1 MVKNRLKEIRMRE
14 FMMEPQEFSSFININ
29 YKTYYSW
36 ERGVAGPSLQT
47 ALEIA
52 KILNRKVEEIWYLE

>member
-1 MVKNRLKEIRMRE
+1 MRE
-14 FMMEPQEFSSFININ
+14 YMMEPQDFSDLICIN

-47 ALEIA
+47 ALEVA
-52 KILNRKVEEIWYLE
+52 KKLNKKVEDIWYLE